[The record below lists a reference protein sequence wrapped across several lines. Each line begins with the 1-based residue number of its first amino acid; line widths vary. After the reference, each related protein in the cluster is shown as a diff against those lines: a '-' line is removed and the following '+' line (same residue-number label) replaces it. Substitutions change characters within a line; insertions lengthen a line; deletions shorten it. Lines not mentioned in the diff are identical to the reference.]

1 MYVKSISRF
10 LATKLPI
17 TKLQTLPNPP
27 PPAVFLPR
35 LWRMQFGQ
43 MTADTAPSCVISTRS
58 ATGQDK
64 QMMSRHRKLASIT
77 LLGMED
83 LRAGK
88 GGKCIFGSQR
98 CSSSMGKANEM
109 SKKPACRLT
118 TAKVHFHF
126 ASPSPL
132 IFYRLFCH
140 VHENILFH
148 L

>member
-1 MYVKSISRF
+1 
-10 LATKLPI
+10 
-17 TKLQTLPNPP
+17 
-27 PPAVFLPR
+27 
-35 LWRMQFGQ
+35 MQFGQ

-64 QMMSRHRKLASIT
+64 QMMSRHRKLARIT
-77 LLGMED
+77 LLGVGD

-88 GGKCIFGSQR
+88 GGASAFSALKDVHHQL
-98 CSSSMGKANEM
+98 GKANEM